1 MGIGSSVRS
10 ISAANESAFKE
21 RNCPPIPPLSSMSK
35 IQHGLHTLPSLTSPK
50 YTTLEQDV
58 TREIAV
64 GWRAFISQEP
74 VEIMNGSVKETLL
87 RKVVVSVY
95 AGTENQERQ
104 MTLGEADMEELDRV
118 SWMVQRFGFFWVI
131 AEQ

>member
-1 MGIGSSVRS
+1 
-10 ISAANESAFKE
+10 
-21 RNCPPIPPLSSMSK
+21 
-35 IQHGLHTLPSLTSPK
+35 
-50 YTTLEQDV
+50 
-58 TREIAV
+58 
-64 GWRAFISQEP
+64 
-74 VEIMNGSVKETLL
+74 MNGSVKETLL